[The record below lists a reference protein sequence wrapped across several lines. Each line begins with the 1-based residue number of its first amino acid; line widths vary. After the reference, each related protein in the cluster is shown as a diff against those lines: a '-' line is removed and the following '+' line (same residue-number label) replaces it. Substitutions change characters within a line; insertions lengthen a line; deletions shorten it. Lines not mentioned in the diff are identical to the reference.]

1 MTSTHPDHLEVEDTY
16 EVPDSAQVPAWTGVE
31 AVAAVHGPT
40 EHHLEATYFDTH
52 DLALVRAGVTLRR
65 RAGGDDAGW
74 HLKLPTRRGR
84 HEAHEPLGRAVGAVP
99 KPYRTAV
106 RLLTR
111 GQALTPVATVRTS
124 RRDYELV
131 AEDGSVLAR
140 LSDDRV
146 RAELPAD
153 ERFEAETRTWR
164 EWELE
169 VVTGDTELLRRAAV
183 VLADAGAHPA
193 AWQSKL
199 ARALGDRYH
208 AGAVP
213 QRPRPRPKGPARDVL
228 GPRLA
233 ALVEDLRRCD
243 PLVRRGAPDA
253 VHRMRVAV
261 RRLRSALA
269 TFRPL
274 LDREVSEPLRE
285 ELRWLGRRLGEARDA
300 EVLRDRLG
308 TGLARVAP
316 APTGPVRRI
325 VEDRLGA
332 RADAALTRAQD
343 GLLEDRYFALMDALQ
358 SLAMAPPW
366 SGKAE
371 ARVRKVLRRRVRHD
385 WKRLDDRVAR
395 LQAPDEPRAGV
406 QQRDR
411 ALHEVRK
418 AAKRV
423 RYAAEPLV
431 EVYGKPAEQFVTG
444 LRRVQSVLG
453 EHHDIQVVRAEL
465 LGLDE
470 LAAAAGSTFALGVL
484 YAREGHRADRLEQRF
499 ARRWHRASRGRRRSW
514 LV

>member
-1 MTSTHPDHLEVEDTY
+1 MTSTHADHLEVEDTY
-16 EVPDSAQVPAWTGVE
+16 EVPDSAELPEWTDLDAVVMVRGPA
-31 AVAAVHGPT
+31 
-40 EHHLEATYFDTH
+40 EHVLEATYFDTQ
-52 DLALVRAGVTLRR
+52 DLALIRAGVTLRR

-84 HEAHEPLGRAVGAVP
+84 HEAHEPLGRAVRTVP

-111 GQALTPVATVRTS
+111 GQALTPVATLRT
-124 RRDYELV
+124 RRHDYELL
-131 AEDGSVLAR
+131 AENGSVLAR

-153 ERFEAETRTWR
+153 ERYEAEARTWR

-169 VVTGDTELLRRAAV
+169 VVAGKPELLARAAV
-183 VLADAGAHPA
+183 VLADAGACPSRWH
-193 AWQSKL
+193 SKL
-199 ARALGDRYH
+199 ARALGGRYDD
-208 AGAVP
+208 GAVP
-213 QRPRPRPKGPARDVL
+213 RPSRPRRRDPACDLV
-228 GPRLA
+228 GPRIA
-233 ALVEDLRRCD
+233 ALVEDLRRQD

-308 TGLARVAP
+308 TGLAEVAP
-316 APTGPVRRI
+316 APTGPVRRL
-325 VEDRLGA
+325 VEDQLGA
-332 RADAALTRAQD
+332 RAEAALTRVQD
-343 GLLEDRYFALMDALQ
+343 ALLEDRYFALMDALQ
-358 SLAMAPPW
+358 SLALAPPW
-366 SGKAE
+366 TRSAG
-371 ARVRKVLRRRVRHD
+371 RPVRKVLRRRVRHD
-385 WKRLDDRVAR
+385 WKRLVDRVDR
-395 LQAPDEPRAGV
+395 LDAANEDEAGR
-406 QQRDR
+406 QDRDH

-423 RYAAEPLV
+423 RYAVEPLV
-431 EVYGKPAEQFVTG
+431 KLYGTPAEELVSA
-444 LRRVQSVLG
+444 LKRVQSVLG
-453 EHHDIQVVRAEL
+453 EHHDIQAVRAGL
-465 LGLDE
+465 LALDE
-470 LAAAAGSTFALGVL
+470 AAAATGSTFALGVL

-499 ARRWHRASRGRRRSW
+499 ARRWHHASRGRRHSW